1 MIFLIMYM
9 NYKYKRTN
17 EISPVGTMH
26 TTSLQFQKN
35 VMKRIIIPALIIVF
49 SGFCT
54 RVSAQND
61 FEIVKNVDIFINVLN
76 ELNDKYADEIS
87 PGELTQTAIKAML
100 KSLDPYTVYYNEGE
114 IETYR
119 MMNAG
124 ESGDIDVT
132 LKSIDKQ
139 MVVSDMV
146 QEGPSA
152 KAGLRVGDRIL
163 SVNGQSSANRSID
176 AIYLAMRGQPGSTYS
191 VEVFR
196 PTDNKNLTFKVKREK
211 VKQPNIPYS
220 GILGD
225 KVGYIKLNQFLEKAG
240 SEVFDAF
247 KQLKEEGMAYLII
260 DLRDNGGGL
269 LGEAVNIIDIF
280 VDKDVTVVET
290 KGKIAE
296 MNRLYK
302 TQNVAADP
310 DIPIVVLVN
319 EHSASASEI
328 VSGTLQ
334 DLDRAVIVGQKSFGK
349 GLVQKV
355 YPMDY
360 NTSMKITVSKYY
372 IPSGRCV
379 QNIEYFDRDTT
390 KGGYKIPDSLAVA
403 YKTKNG
409 RTVYDKGGV
418 EPDVVV
424 PDEVQP
430 DILTALVEA
439 QAIFDFANDYRAK
452 HESIAEADKFVVDDA
467 IYNEFLSF
475 LNAKKFHY
483 TTALE
488 EALEDL
494 RTTAEGEKA
503 FSKIQIAYNQL
514 KTQVENLKTQDLT
527 TYKDEIARALTQE
540 IVSRYYYSAG
550 KLINSLHHDRYIE
563 EAKAVLLNPNR
574 YQSILSPKK

>member
-1 MIFLIMYM
+1 MTSRQIKTENRIMKKHIITAIIFAI
-9 NYKYKRTN
+9 T
-17 EISPVGTMH
+17 G
-26 TTSLQFQKN
+26 F
-35 VMKRIIIPALIIVF
+35 F
-49 SGFCT
+49 SGI
-54 RVSAQND
+54 SAQND
-61 FEIVKNVDIFINVLN
+61 FEIVKNVDIFISVLN

-119 MMNAG
+119 MRNTS
-124 ESGDIDVT
+124 ESGDVDIT
-132 LKSIDKQ
+132 LKEINKHLVIIDMLK
-139 MVVSDMV
+139 D
-146 QEGPSA
+146 GPST
-152 KAGLRVGDRIL
+152 KAGLRVGDQIL
-163 SVNGQSSANRSID
+163 SVNGQSLEGRDID
-176 AIYLAMRGQPGSTYS
+176 AVYLAMSGQPGSTYS
-191 VEVFR
+191 LDVFR
-196 PTDNKNLTFKVKREK
+196 PTDKKDLSFKVKREK

-240 SEVFDAF
+240 SEVLDAF
-247 KQLKEEGMAYLII
+247 NKLKDEGMKYLIL

-280 VDKDVTVVET
+280 VGKDVTVVET
-290 KGKIAE
+290 KGKIDE
-296 MNRLYK
+296 MNRIYK
-302 TQNVAADP
+302 TRNNAIDA

-403 YKTKNG
+403 FKTKNG

-418 EPDVVV
+418 EPDVAV
-424 PDEVQP
+424 PEETVP
-430 DILTALVEA
+430 DILAALIEE

-452 HESIAEADKFVVDDA
+452 HETIDEADKFFVDDA
-467 IYNEFLSF
+467 IYNEFLQF
-475 LNAKKFHY
+475 LKTNKYTY
-483 TTALE
+483 TTVLE
-488 EALEDL
+488 EKLEEL
-494 RTTAEGEKA
+494 KAAAEDDNS
-503 FSKIQIAYNQL
+503 FSNIQSVYNQL
-514 KTQVENLKTQDLT
+514 KTQLEKLKTQDLT
-527 TYKDEIARALTQE
+527 THKAEIARALTQE
-540 IVSRYYYSAG
+540 IVSRYYFSTG

-563 EAKAVLLNPNR
+563 SAKAVLLNPNR
-574 YQSILSPKK
+574 YNTILSPKK

>member
-1 MIFLIMYM
+1 MVREKAFTVNFNRIMKKTIISILCIAFL
-9 NYKYKRTN
+9 
-17 EISPVGTMH
+17 G
-26 TTSLQFQKN
+26 L
-35 VMKRIIIPALIIVF
+35 F
-49 SGFCT
+49 SNAN
-54 RVSAQND
+54 AQND
-61 FEIVKNVDIFINVLN
+61 FEIVKNVDIFISVLN

-100 KSLDPYTVYYNEGE
+100 LSLDPYTVYYPESE
-114 IETYR
+114 IESYR
-119 MMNAG
+119 MRNTS
-124 ESGDIDVT
+124 ESGDVDVT
-132 LKSIDKQ
+132 LQNINKQ
-139 MVVSDMV
+139 LVITDMV
-146 QEGPSA
+146 ENGPSA

-163 SVNGQSSANRSID
+163 SVNGQSLEKRDIEAV
-176 AIYLAMRGQPGSTYS
+176 YLAMRGQPGTSYTMD
-191 VEVFR
+191 VFR

-240 SEVFDAF
+240 NEVFEAF
-247 KQLKEEGMAYLII
+247 NKLKAEGMEYLIL

-280 VDKDVTVVET
+280 VGKDITVVET

-296 MNRLYK
+296 MNRIYK
-302 TQNVAADP
+302 TLNNAADA

-319 EHSASASEI
+319 AHSASASEI

-334 DLDRAVIVGQKSFGK
+334 DLDRAVIVGEKSFGK

-418 EPDVVV
+418 EPDVAV
-424 PDEVQP
+424 PEEDVPEV
-430 DILTALVEA
+430 LAALINE
-439 QAIFDFANDYRAK
+439 QAVFDFANDYRAK
-452 HESIAEADKFVVDDA
+452 HDTIVEAEQFVVDDA
-467 IYNEFLSF
+467 LYNEFLQF
-475 LNAKKFHY
+475 LKTNKYAY
-483 TTALE
+483 TTSLE
-488 EALEDL
+488 EKL
-494 RTTAEGEKA
+494 AELKSAAEKENA
-503 FSKIQIAYNQL
+503 FAGIQTAYNQL
-514 KTQVENLKTQDLT
+514 KTQLENLKTQDLT
-527 TYKDEIARALTQE
+527 THKDEISRALTQE
-540 IVSRYYYSAG
+540 IVSRYYYSTG
-550 KLINSLHHDRYIE
+550 RLINSLHHDRYIE
-563 EAKAVLLNPNR
+563 TAKSVLLDANR
-574 YQSILSPKK
+574 YRTILSPKK

>member
-1 MIFLIMYM
+1 M
-9 NYKYKRTN
+9 K
-17 EISPVGTMH
+17 
-26 TTSLQFQKN
+26 
-35 VMKRIIIPALIIVF
+35 KRIIIAIIIAI
-49 SGFCT
+49 SGFLT
-54 RVSAQND
+54 GIHAQND
-61 FEIVKNVDIFINVLN
+61 FEIVKNVDIFISVLN

-119 MMNAG
+119 MQNAG
-124 ESGDIDVT
+124 ESGDIDIT

-139 MVVSDMV
+139 LVITDMV
-146 QEGPSA
+146 KDGPSA

-163 SVNGQSSANRSID
+163 SVNGQSSESRGID
-176 AIYLAMRGQPGSTYS
+176 AIYLAMHGQPGSTYN

-196 PTDNKNLTFKVKREK
+196 PTDSKNLTFKVKREK

-240 SEVFDAF
+240 SEVYDAF
-247 KQLKEEGMAYLII
+247 KQLKDEGMQYLII

-269 LGEAVNIIDIF
+269 LGEAVNIIDLF
-280 VDKDVTVVET
+280 VGKDVKVVET
-290 KGKIAE
+290 KGKIEE
-296 MNRLYK
+296 MNRIYS
-302 TQNVAADP
+302 TRNPAADP

-334 DLDRAVIVGQKSFGK
+334 DLDRAVIVGHKSFGK

-360 NTSMKITVSKYY
+360 NTSMKITISKYY

-418 EPDVVV
+418 EPDVAV

-430 DILTALVEA
+430 DILTALIEA
-439 QAIFDFANDYRAK
+439 QAIFDFANEYRAK
-452 HESIAEADKFVVDDA
+452 HEAIAEAATFTVDDA
-467 IYNEFLSF
+467 LYNEFLAF
-475 LNAKKFHY
+475 LKAKKYNY

-494 RTTAEGEKA
+494 KTTAVDEKA
-503 FSKIQIAYNQL
+503 FASIQTAYNQL
-514 KTQVENLKTQDLT
+514 KAQVENLKTQDLT
-527 TYKDEIARALTQE
+527 TYKPEIARALTQE
-540 IVSRYYYSAG
+540 IVSRYYYSTG

-563 EAKAVLLNPNR
+563 AAKSVLLNPSR

>member
-1 MIFLIMYM
+1 MTSRQIKTENRIMKKHIITAIIFAI
-9 NYKYKRTN
+9 T
-17 EISPVGTMH
+17 G
-26 TTSLQFQKN
+26 F
-35 VMKRIIIPALIIVF
+35 F
-49 SGFCT
+49 SGI
-54 RVSAQND
+54 SAQND
-61 FEIVKNVDIFINVLN
+61 FEIVKNVDIFISVLN

-119 MMNAG
+119 MRNTS
-124 ESGDIDVT
+124 ESGDVDIT
-132 LKSIDKQ
+132 LKEINKHLVIIDMLK
-139 MVVSDMV
+139 D
-146 QEGPSA
+146 GPST
-152 KAGLRVGDRIL
+152 KAGLRVGDQIL
-163 SVNGQSSANRSID
+163 SVNGQSLEGRGID
-176 AIYLAMRGQPGSTYS
+176 AVYLAMSGQPGSTYS
-191 VEVFR
+191 LDVFR
-196 PTDNKNLTFKVKREK
+196 PTDKKDLSFKVKREK

-240 SEVFDAF
+240 SEVLDAF
-247 KQLKEEGMAYLII
+247 NKLKDEGMKYLIL

-280 VDKDVTVVET
+280 VGKDVTVVET
-290 KGKIAE
+290 KGKIDE
-296 MNRLYK
+296 MNRIYK
-302 TQNVAADP
+302 TRNNAIDA

-403 YKTKNG
+403 FKTKNG

-418 EPDVVV
+418 EPDVAV
-424 PDEVQP
+424 PEETVP
-430 DILTALVEA
+430 DILAALIEE

-452 HESIAEADKFVVDDA
+452 HETIDEADKFFVDDA
-467 IYNEFLSF
+467 IYNEFLQF
-475 LNAKKFHY
+475 LKTNKYTY
-483 TTALE
+483 TTVLEDKLE
-488 EALEDL
+488 ELKAAAEDDNS
-494 RTTAEGEKA
+494 
-503 FSKIQIAYNQL
+503 FSNIQSVYNQL
-514 KTQVENLKTQDLT
+514 KTQLEKLKTQDLT
-527 TYKDEIARALTQE
+527 THKAEIARALTQE
-540 IVSRYYYSAG
+540 IVSRYYFSTG

-563 EAKAVLLNPNR
+563 SAKAVLLNPNR
-574 YQSILSPKK
+574 YNTILSPKK

>member
-1 MIFLIMYM
+1 
-9 NYKYKRTN
+9 
-17 EISPVGTMH
+17 
-26 TTSLQFQKN
+26 
-35 VMKRIIIPALIIVF
+35 MKKTIIPILCFVLSGLF
-49 SGFCT
+49 SGVT
-54 RVSAQND
+54 AQND
-61 FEIVKNVDIFINVLN
+61 FEIVKNVDIFISVLN

-100 KSLDPYTVYYNEGE
+100 KSLDPYTVYYPESE
-114 IETYR
+114 IESYR
-119 MMNAG
+119 MRNTN
-124 ESGDIDVT
+124 ESGDVDIT
-132 LKSIDKQ
+132 LKEINKQ
-139 MVVSDMV
+139 LVITEMVED
-146 QEGPSA
+146 GPSA

-163 SVNGQSSANRSID
+163 TVNGQSSENRGIE
-176 AIYLAMRGQPGSTYS
+176 AVNLAMSGQPGTTYS

-196 PTDNKNLTFKVKREK
+196 PTDDKNLTFKVKREK

-240 SEVFDAF
+240 SEVYEAF
-247 KQLKEEGMAYLII
+247 KKLKDEGMEYLII

-269 LGEAVNIIDIF
+269 LGEAVNIIDLF
-280 VDKDVTVVET
+280 VGKDVTVVET

-302 TQNVAADP
+302 TQNTAADA

-334 DLDRAVIVGQKSFGK
+334 DLDRAVIVGHKSFGK

-418 EPDVVV
+418 EPDIAIPEETV
-424 PDEVQP
+424 PDV
-430 DILTALVEA
+430 LSALIEE

-452 HESIAEADKFVVDDA
+452 HDSIVKADKFIVDDA
-467 IYNEFLSF
+467 IYNEFLQY
-475 LNAKKFHY
+475 LKKNKYTY
-483 TTALE
+483 TTSLEKKLE
-488 EALEDL
+488 ELK
-494 RTTAEGEKA
+494 TTAEEEKS
-503 FSKIQIAYNQL
+503 FSNIQNAYNQL
-514 KTQVENLKTQDLT
+514 KIQLENLKTQELT
-527 TYKDEIARALTQE
+527 THKDEIARALTQE
-540 IVSRYYYSAG
+540 IVSRYYYSTG

-563 EAKAVLLNPNR
+563 EAKSVLLNPNR
-574 YQSILSPKK
+574 YKAILSPKK

>member
-1 MIFLIMYM
+1 
-9 NYKYKRTN
+9 
-17 EISPVGTMH
+17 
-26 TTSLQFQKN
+26 
-35 VMKRIIIPALIIVF
+35 MKKTIIPILCLAF
-49 SGFCT
+49 SGLFLNVT
-54 RVSAQND
+54 AQND
-61 FEIVKNVDIFINVLN
+61 FEIVKNVDIFISVLN

-100 KSLDPYTVYYNEGE
+100 KSLDPYTVYYPESE
-114 IETYR
+114 IESYR
-119 MMNAG
+119 MRNTN
-124 ESGDIDVT
+124 ESGDIDIT
-132 LKSIDKQ
+132 LTETNKQ
-139 MVVSDMV
+139 LVITEMVED
-146 QEGPSA
+146 GPSA

-163 SVNGQSSANRSID
+163 SVNGQSSENRGIE
-176 AIYLAMRGQPGSTYS
+176 AVNLAMSGQPGTTYS

-196 PTDNKNLTFKVKREK
+196 PTDGKNLTFKVKREK

-240 SEVFDAF
+240 SEVYEAF
-247 KQLKEEGMAYLII
+247 KKLKDEGMEYLII

-269 LGEAVNIIDIF
+269 LGEAVNIIDLF
-280 VDKDVTVVET
+280 VGKDVTVVET

-296 MNRLYK
+296 MNRIYK
-302 TQNVAADP
+302 TQNIAADA

-334 DLDRAVIVGQKSFGK
+334 DLDRAVIVGHKSFGK

-418 EPDVVV
+418 EPDIAIPEETV
-424 PDEVQP
+424 PDV
-430 DILTALVEA
+430 LSALIEE

-452 HESIAEADKFVVDDA
+452 HETIAEADKFIVDDA
-467 IYNEFLSF
+467 LYNEFLQY
-475 LNAKKFHY
+475 LKKNKYTY

-488 EALEDL
+488 KKLEEL
-494 RTTAEGEKA
+494 KTTAEEEKS
-503 FSKIQIAYNQL
+503 FSSIQNTYNQL
-514 KTQVENLKTQDLT
+514 KTQLENLKTQELT
-527 TYKDEIARALTQE
+527 TYKADIARTLTQE
-540 IVSRYYYSAG
+540 IVSRYYYSTG

-563 EAKAVLLNPNR
+563 EAKSVLLDPNR
-574 YQSILSPKK
+574 YKAILSPKK

>member
-1 MIFLIMYM
+1 
-9 NYKYKRTN
+9 
-17 EISPVGTMH
+17 
-26 TTSLQFQKN
+26 
-35 VMKRIIIPALIIVF
+35 MKKTIIPILCIVF
-49 SGFCT
+49 SGL
-54 RVSAQND
+54 VSKVTAQND
-61 FEIVKNVDIFINVLN
+61 FEIVKNVDIFISVLN

-100 KSLDPYTVYYNEGE
+100 KSLDPYTVYYPESE
-114 IETYR
+114 IESYR
-119 MMNAG
+119 MRNTS
-124 ESGDIDVT
+124 ESGDVDIT
-132 LKSIDKQ
+132 LKEIDKHLVITE
-139 MVVSDMV
+139 MVED
-146 QEGPSA
+146 GPSA

-163 SVNGQSSANRSID
+163 SVNGQSSENRGIE
-176 AIYLAMRGQPGSTYS
+176 AVNIAMSGQPNTTYS

-196 PTDNKNLTFKVKREK
+196 PTDGKNLTFKVKREK
-211 VKQPNIPYS
+211 VKLPNIPYS
-220 GILGD
+220 GIIGD

-240 SEVFDAF
+240 SEVYEAF
-247 KQLKEEGMAYLII
+247 NKLKDEGMEYLII

-269 LGEAVNIIDIF
+269 LGEAVNIIDLF
-280 VDKDVTVVET
+280 VGKDVTVVET

-296 MNRLYK
+296 MNNIYK
-302 TQNVAADP
+302 TRNVAVDA

-334 DLDRAVIVGQKSFGK
+334 DLDRAVIVGHKSFGK

-355 YPMDY
+355 YSMDY

-418 EPDVVV
+418 EPDVAV
-424 PDEVQP
+424 PEERVPEV
-430 DILTALVEA
+430 LSALIEE

-452 HESIAEADKFVVDDA
+452 HETIPEADKFFVDDA
-467 IYNEFLSF
+467 LYNEFLQY
-475 LNAKKFHY
+475 LKTNKYTY

-488 EALEDL
+488 KKLEEL
-494 RTTAEGEKA
+494 KSAAEEEKS
-503 FSKIQIAYNQL
+503 FSGIQNAYNQL
-514 KTQVENLKTQDLT
+514 KTQLGNLKTQELT
-527 TYKDEIARALTQE
+527 TYKSDIARVLTQE
-540 IVSRYYYSAG
+540 IVSRYYYSTG
-550 KLINSLHHDRYIE
+550 KLINSLHHDSYIE
-563 EAKAVLLNPNR
+563 TAKSVLLNPSR
-574 YQSILSPKK
+574 YKSILSPKK

>member
-1 MIFLIMYM
+1 M
-9 NYKYKRTN
+9 K
-17 EISPVGTMH
+17 
-26 TTSLQFQKN
+26 
-35 VMKRIIIPALIIVF
+35 KRIITAIIIAI
-49 SGFCT
+49 SGFLT
-54 RVSAQND
+54 GIHAQND
-61 FEIVKNVDIFINVLN
+61 FEIVKNVDIFISVLN

-119 MMNAG
+119 MQNAG
-124 ESGDIDVT
+124 ESGDIDIT

-139 MVVSDMV
+139 LVITDMV
-146 QEGPSA
+146 KDGPSA

-163 SVNGQSSANRSID
+163 SVNGQSSESRGID
-176 AIYLAMRGQPGSTYS
+176 AIYLAMHGQPGSTYN

-196 PTDNKNLTFKVKREK
+196 PTDSKNLTFKVKREK

-240 SEVFDAF
+240 SEVLDAF
-247 KQLKEEGMAYLII
+247 NKLKDEGMKYLIL

-280 VDKDVTVVET
+280 VGKDVTVVET
-290 KGKIAE
+290 KGKIDE
-296 MNRLYK
+296 MNRIYK
-302 TQNVAADP
+302 TRNNAIDA

-418 EPDVVV
+418 EPDVAV
-424 PDEVQP
+424 PEETVP
-430 DILTALVEA
+430 DILAALIEE

-452 HESIAEADKFVVDDA
+452 HETIDEADKFFVDDA
-467 IYNEFLSF
+467 IYNEFLQF
-475 LNAKKFHY
+475 LKTNKYTY
-483 TTALE
+483 TTVLE
-488 EALEDL
+488 EKLEEL
-494 RTTAEGEKA
+494 KAAAEDDNS
-503 FSKIQIAYNQL
+503 FSNIQSVYNQL
-514 KTQVENLKTQDLT
+514 KTQLEKLKTQDLT
-527 TYKDEIARALTQE
+527 THKAEIARALTQE
-540 IVSRYYYSAG
+540 IVSRYYFSTG

-563 EAKAVLLNPNR
+563 SAKAVLLNPNR
-574 YQSILSPKK
+574 YNTILSPKK

>member
-1 MIFLIMYM
+1 MTSRQIKTENGIMKKHIITAIIFAI
-9 NYKYKRTN
+9 T
-17 EISPVGTMH
+17 G
-26 TTSLQFQKN
+26 F
-35 VMKRIIIPALIIVF
+35 F
-49 SGFCT
+49 SGI
-54 RVSAQND
+54 SAQND
-61 FEIVKNVDIFINVLN
+61 FEIVKNVDIFISVLN

-119 MMNAG
+119 MRNTS
-124 ESGDIDVT
+124 ESGDVDIT
-132 LKSIDKQ
+132 LKEINKHLVIIDMLK
-139 MVVSDMV
+139 D
-146 QEGPSA
+146 GPST
-152 KAGLRVGDRIL
+152 KAGLRVGDQIL
-163 SVNGQSSANRSID
+163 SVNGQSLEGRGID
-176 AIYLAMRGQPGSTYS
+176 AVYLAMSGQPGSTYS
-191 VEVFR
+191 LDVFR
-196 PTDNKNLTFKVKREK
+196 PTDKKDLSFKVKREK

-240 SEVFDAF
+240 SEVLDAF
-247 KQLKEEGMAYLII
+247 NKLKDEGMKYLIL

-280 VDKDVTVVET
+280 VGKDVTVVET
-290 KGKIAE
+290 KGKIDE
-296 MNRLYK
+296 MNRIYK
-302 TQNVAADP
+302 TRNNAIDA

-418 EPDVVV
+418 EPDVAV
-424 PDEVQP
+424 PEETVP
-430 DILTALVEA
+430 DILAALIEE

-452 HESIAEADKFVVDDA
+452 HETIDEADKFFVDDA
-467 IYNEFLSF
+467 IYNEFLQF
-475 LNAKKFHY
+475 LKTNKYTY
-483 TTALE
+483 TTVLE
-488 EALEDL
+488 EKLEEL
-494 RTTAEGEKA
+494 KAAAEDDNS
-503 FSKIQIAYNQL
+503 FSNIQSVYNQL
-514 KTQVENLKTQDLT
+514 KTQLEKLKTQDLT
-527 TYKDEIARALTQE
+527 THKAEIARALTQE
-540 IVSRYYYSAG
+540 IVSRYYFSTG

-563 EAKAVLLNPNR
+563 SAKTVLLNPSR
-574 YQSILSPKK
+574 YNTILSPKK

>member
-1 MIFLIMYM
+1 
-9 NYKYKRTN
+9 
-17 EISPVGTMH
+17 
-26 TTSLQFQKN
+26 
-35 VMKRIIIPALIIVF
+35 MKKTIIPILCLAF
-49 SGFCT
+49 SGLFLNVT
-54 RVSAQND
+54 AQND
-61 FEIVKNVDIFINVLN
+61 FEIVKNVDIFISVLN

-100 KSLDPYTVYYNEGE
+100 KSLDPYTVYYPESE
-114 IETYR
+114 IESYR
-119 MMNAG
+119 MRNTN
-124 ESGDIDVT
+124 ESGDIDIT
-132 LKSIDKQ
+132 LTETNKQ
-139 MVVSDMV
+139 LVITEMVED
-146 QEGPSA
+146 GPSA

-163 SVNGQSSANRSID
+163 SVNGQSSENRGIE
-176 AIYLAMRGQPGSTYS
+176 AVNLAMSGQPGTTYS

-196 PTDNKNLTFKVKREK
+196 PTDGKNLTFKVKREK

-240 SEVFDAF
+240 SEVYEAF
-247 KQLKEEGMAYLII
+247 KKLKDEGMEYLII

-269 LGEAVNIIDIF
+269 LGEAVNIIDLF
-280 VDKDVTVVET
+280 VGKDVTVVET

-296 MNRLYK
+296 MNRIYK
-302 TQNVAADP
+302 TQNIAADA

-334 DLDRAVIVGQKSFGK
+334 DLDRAVIVGHKSFGK

-418 EPDVVV
+418 EPDIAIPEETV
-424 PDEVQP
+424 PDV
-430 DILTALVEA
+430 LSALIEK

-452 HESIAEADKFVVDDA
+452 HETIAEADKFIVDDA
-467 IYNEFLSF
+467 LYNEFLQY
-475 LNAKKFHY
+475 LKKNKYTY

-488 EALEDL
+488 KKLEEL
-494 RTTAEGEKA
+494 KTTAEEEKS
-503 FSKIQIAYNQL
+503 FSSIQNTYNQL
-514 KTQVENLKTQDLT
+514 KTQLENLKTQELT
-527 TYKDEIARALTQE
+527 TYKADIARTLTQE
-540 IVSRYYYSAG
+540 IVSRYYYSTG

-563 EAKAVLLNPNR
+563 EAKSVLLDPNR
-574 YQSILSPKK
+574 YKAILSPKK

>member
-1 MIFLIMYM
+1 MTSAETHQMTSRQIKTENGIMKKHIITAIIFAI
-9 NYKYKRTN
+9 T
-17 EISPVGTMH
+17 G
-26 TTSLQFQKN
+26 F
-35 VMKRIIIPALIIVF
+35 F
-49 SGFCT
+49 SGI
-54 RVSAQND
+54 SAQND
-61 FEIVKNVDIFINVLN
+61 FEIVKNVDIFISVLN

-119 MMNAG
+119 MRNTS
-124 ESGDIDVT
+124 ESGDVDIT
-132 LKSIDKQ
+132 LKEINKHLVIIDMLK
-139 MVVSDMV
+139 D
-146 QEGPSA
+146 GPST
-152 KAGLRVGDRIL
+152 KAGLRVGDQIL
-163 SVNGQSSANRSID
+163 SVNGQSLEGRGID
-176 AIYLAMRGQPGSTYS
+176 AVYLAMSGQPGSTYS
-191 VEVFR
+191 LDVFR
-196 PTDNKNLTFKVKREK
+196 PTDKKDLSFKVKREK

-240 SEVFDAF
+240 SEVLDAF
-247 KQLKEEGMAYLII
+247 NKLKDEGMKYLIL

-280 VDKDVTVVET
+280 VGKDVTVVET
-290 KGKIAE
+290 KGKIDE
-296 MNRLYK
+296 MNRIYK
-302 TQNVAADP
+302 TRNNAIDA

-418 EPDVVV
+418 EPDVAV
-424 PDEVQP
+424 PEETVP
-430 DILTALVEA
+430 DILAALIEE

-452 HESIAEADKFVVDDA
+452 HETIDEADKFFVDDA
-467 IYNEFLSF
+467 IYNEFLQF
-475 LNAKKFHY
+475 LKTNKYTY
-483 TTALE
+483 TTVLE
-488 EALEDL
+488 EKLEEL
-494 RTTAEGEKA
+494 KAAAEDDNS
-503 FSKIQIAYNQL
+503 FSNIQSVYNQL
-514 KTQVENLKTQDLT
+514 KTQLEKLKTQDLT
-527 TYKDEIARALTQE
+527 THKAEIARALTQE
-540 IVSRYYYSAG
+540 IVSRYYFSTG

-563 EAKAVLLNPNR
+563 SAKAVLLNPNR
-574 YQSILSPKK
+574 YNTILSPKK

>member
-1 MIFLIMYM
+1 
-9 NYKYKRTN
+9 
-17 EISPVGTMH
+17 
-26 TTSLQFQKN
+26 
-35 VMKRIIIPALIIVF
+35 MKKTIIPILCIVF
-49 SGFCT
+49 SGL
-54 RVSAQND
+54 VSKVTAQND
-61 FEIVKNVDIFINVLN
+61 FEIVKNVDIFISVLN

-100 KSLDPYTVYYNEGE
+100 KSLDPYTVYYPESE
-114 IETYR
+114 IESYR
-119 MMNAG
+119 MRNTS
-124 ESGDIDVT
+124 ESGDVDIT
-132 LKSIDKQ
+132 LKEIGKQ
-139 MVVSDMV
+139 LVITEMVED
-146 QEGPSA
+146 GPSA

-163 SVNGQSSANRSID
+163 SVNGQSSENRGIE
-176 AIYLAMRGQPGSTYS
+176 AVNIAMSGQPNTTYS

-196 PTDNKNLTFKVKREK
+196 PTDSKNLTFKVKREK
-211 VKQPNIPYS
+211 VKLPNIPYS
-220 GILGD
+220 GIIGD

-240 SEVFDAF
+240 SEVYEAF
-247 KQLKEEGMAYLII
+247 NKLKDEGMEYLIL

-269 LGEAVNIIDIF
+269 LGEAVNIIDLF
-280 VDKDVTVVET
+280 VGKDVTVVET

-296 MNRLYK
+296 MNNIYK
-302 TQNVAADP
+302 TRNVAADA

-334 DLDRAVIVGQKSFGK
+334 DLDRAVIVGHKSFGK

-355 YPMDY
+355 YSMDY

-418 EPDVVV
+418 EPDVAV
-424 PDEVQP
+424 PEERVPEV
-430 DILTALVEA
+430 LSALIEE

-452 HESIAEADKFVVDDA
+452 HETIPEADKFFVDDA
-467 IYNEFLSF
+467 LYNEFLQY
-475 LNAKKFHY
+475 LKTNKYTY

-488 EALEDL
+488 KKLEEL
-494 RTTAEGEKA
+494 KSAAEEEKS
-503 FSKIQIAYNQL
+503 FSGIQNAYNQL
-514 KTQVENLKTQDLT
+514 KTQLGNLKTQELT
-527 TYKDEIARALTQE
+527 TYKSDIARALTQE
-540 IVSRYYYSAG
+540 IVSRYYYSTG
-550 KLINSLHHDRYIE
+550 KLINSLHHDSYIE
-563 EAKAVLLNPNR
+563 TAKSVLLNPSR
-574 YQSILSPKK
+574 YKSILSPKK

>member
-1 MIFLIMYM
+1 MTSRQIKTENRIMKKHIITAIIFAI
-9 NYKYKRTN
+9 T
-17 EISPVGTMH
+17 G
-26 TTSLQFQKN
+26 F
-35 VMKRIIIPALIIVF
+35 F
-49 SGFCT
+49 SGI
-54 RVSAQND
+54 SAQND
-61 FEIVKNVDIFINVLN
+61 FEIVKNVDIFISVLN

-119 MMNAG
+119 MRNTS
-124 ESGDIDVT
+124 ESGDVDIT
-132 LKSIDKQ
+132 LKEINKHLVIIDMLK
-139 MVVSDMV
+139 D
-146 QEGPSA
+146 GPST
-152 KAGLRVGDRIL
+152 KAGLRVGDQIL
-163 SVNGQSSANRSID
+163 SVNGQSLEGRDID
-176 AIYLAMRGQPGSTYS
+176 AVYLAMSGQPGSTYS
-191 VEVFR
+191 LDVFR
-196 PTDNKNLTFKVKREK
+196 PTDKKDLSFKVKREK

-240 SEVFDAF
+240 SEVLDAF
-247 KQLKEEGMAYLII
+247 NKLKDEGMKYLIL

-280 VDKDVTVVET
+280 VGKDVTVVET
-290 KGKIAE
+290 KGKIDE
-296 MNRLYK
+296 MNRIYK
-302 TQNVAADP
+302 TRNNAIDA

-403 YKTKNG
+403 FKTKNG

-418 EPDVVV
+418 EPDVAV
-424 PDEVQP
+424 PEETVP
-430 DILTALVEA
+430 DILAALIEE

-452 HESIAEADKFVVDDA
+452 HESIDEADKFFVDDA
-467 IYNEFLSF
+467 IYNEFLQF
-475 LNAKKFHY
+475 LKTNKYTY
-483 TTALE
+483 TTVLE
-488 EALEDL
+488 EKLEEL
-494 RTTAEGEKA
+494 KAAAEDDNS
-503 FSKIQIAYNQL
+503 FSNIQSVYNQL
-514 KTQVENLKTQDLT
+514 KTQLEKLKTQDLT
-527 TYKDEIARALTQE
+527 THKAEIARALTQE
-540 IVSRYYYSAG
+540 IVSRYYFSTG
-550 KLINSLHHDRYIE
+550 KLINSLHHDSYIE
-563 EAKAVLLNPNR
+563 AAKEVLLNSSR
-574 YQSILSPKK
+574 YNAILSPKK

>member
-1 MIFLIMYM
+1 MTSRQIKTENGIMKKHIITAIIFAI
-9 NYKYKRTN
+9 T
-17 EISPVGTMH
+17 G
-26 TTSLQFQKN
+26 F
-35 VMKRIIIPALIIVF
+35 F
-49 SGFCT
+49 SGI
-54 RVSAQND
+54 SAQND
-61 FEIVKNVDIFINVLN
+61 FEIVKNVDIFISVLN

-119 MMNAG
+119 MRNTS
-124 ESGDIDVT
+124 ESGDVDIT
-132 LKSIDKQ
+132 LKEINKHLVIIDMLK
-139 MVVSDMV
+139 D
-146 QEGPSA
+146 GPST
-152 KAGLRVGDRIL
+152 KAGLRVGDQIL
-163 SVNGQSSANRSID
+163 SVNGQSLEGRGID
-176 AIYLAMRGQPGSTYS
+176 AVYLAMSGQPGSTYS
-191 VEVFR
+191 LDVFR
-196 PTDNKNLTFKVKREK
+196 PTDKKDLSFKVKREK

-240 SEVFDAF
+240 SEVLDAF
-247 KQLKEEGMAYLII
+247 NKLKDEGMKYLIL

-280 VDKDVTVVET
+280 VGKDVTVVET
-290 KGKIAE
+290 KGKIDE
-296 MNRLYK
+296 MNRIYK
-302 TQNVAADP
+302 TRNNAIDA

-418 EPDVVV
+418 EPDVAV
-424 PDEVQP
+424 PEETVP
-430 DILTALVEA
+430 DILAALIEE

-452 HESIAEADKFVVDDA
+452 HETIDEADKFFVDDA
-467 IYNEFLSF
+467 IYNEFLQF
-475 LNAKKFHY
+475 LKTNKYTY
-483 TTALE
+483 TTVLE
-488 EALEDL
+488 EKLEEL
-494 RTTAEGEKA
+494 KAAAEDDNS
-503 FSKIQIAYNQL
+503 FSNIQSVYNQL
-514 KTQVENLKTQDLT
+514 KTQLEKLKTQDLT
-527 TYKDEIARALTQE
+527 THKAEIARALTQE
-540 IVSRYYYSAG
+540 IVSRYYFSTG

-563 EAKAVLLNPNR
+563 SAKAVLLNPSR
-574 YQSILSPKK
+574 YNTILSPKK

>member
-1 MIFLIMYM
+1 MKKHIITAIIFAITGL
-9 NYKYKRTN
+9 
-17 EISPVGTMH
+17 
-26 TTSLQFQKN
+26 
-35 VMKRIIIPALIIVF
+35 F
-49 SGFCT
+49 SGI
-54 RVSAQND
+54 SAQND
-61 FEIVKNVDIFINVLN
+61 FEIVKNVDIFISVLN

-119 MMNAG
+119 MRNTS
-124 ESGDIDVT
+124 ESGDVDIT
-132 LKSIDKQ
+132 LKEINKHLVIIDMLK
-139 MVVSDMV
+139 D
-146 QEGPSA
+146 GPST
-152 KAGLRVGDRIL
+152 KAGLRVGDQIL
-163 SVNGQSSANRSID
+163 SVNGQSLEGRGID
-176 AIYLAMRGQPGSTYS
+176 AVYLAMSGQPGSTYS
-191 VEVFR
+191 LDVFR
-196 PTDNKNLTFKVKREK
+196 PTDKKDLSFKVKREK

-240 SEVFDAF
+240 SEVLDAF
-247 KQLKEEGMAYLII
+247 NKLKDEGMKYLIL

-280 VDKDVTVVET
+280 VGKDVTVVET
-290 KGKIAE
+290 KGKIDE
-296 MNRLYK
+296 MNRIYK
-302 TQNVAADP
+302 TRNNAIDA

-418 EPDVVV
+418 EPDVAV
-424 PDEVQP
+424 PEETVP
-430 DILTALVEA
+430 DILAALIEE

-452 HESIAEADKFVVDDA
+452 HETIDEADKFFVDDA
-467 IYNEFLSF
+467 IYNEFLQF
-475 LNAKKFHY
+475 LKTNKYTY
-483 TTALE
+483 TTVLE
-488 EALEDL
+488 EKLEEL
-494 RTTAEGEKA
+494 KAAAEDDNS
-503 FSKIQIAYNQL
+503 FSNIQSVYNQL
-514 KTQVENLKTQDLT
+514 KTQLEKLKTQDLT
-527 TYKDEIARALTQE
+527 THKAEIARALTQE
-540 IVSRYYYSAG
+540 IVSRYYFSTG

-563 EAKAVLLNPNR
+563 SAKAVLLNPSR
-574 YQSILSPKK
+574 YNTILSPKK

>member
-1 MIFLIMYM
+1 
-9 NYKYKRTN
+9 
-17 EISPVGTMH
+17 
-26 TTSLQFQKN
+26 
-35 VMKRIIIPALIIVF
+35 MKKHIITAIIIAITSF
-49 SGFCT
+49 STGI
-54 RVSAQND
+54 SAQND
-61 FEIVKNVDIFINVLN
+61 FEIVKNVDIFISVLN

-119 MMNAG
+119 MQNAG
-124 ESGDIDVT
+124 ESGDIDVSM
-132 LKSIDKQ
+132 KIIDKQ
-139 MVVSDMV
+139 FVITDMV
-146 QEGPSA
+146 KDGPSA

-163 SVNGQSSANRSID
+163 NVNGQSSENRSIE
-176 AIYLAMRGQPGSTYS
+176 AIQIAMRGQPGSTYS
-191 VEVFR
+191 IEVFR

-211 VKQPNIPYS
+211 VKEPNIPYS

-225 KVGYIKLNQFLEKAG
+225 NVGYIKLNQFLEKAG
-240 SEVFDAF
+240 SEVFDAY
-247 KQLKEEGMAYLII
+247 KKLKEEGMQYLII

-269 LGEAVNIIDIF
+269 LSEAVNIIDIF
-280 VDKDVTVVET
+280 VNKDVTVVET

-302 TQNVAADP
+302 TLSAAADP
-310 DIPIVVLVN
+310 KIPIVVLVN
-319 EHSASASEI
+319 ERSASASEI
-328 VSGTLQ
+328 VSGALQ

-418 EPDVVV
+418 EPDVVI
-424 PDEVQP
+424 PDEVVP
-430 DILTALVEA
+430 EILSALIKA

-452 HESIAEADKFVVDDA
+452 HESIADADQFIVDDA
-467 IYNEFLSF
+467 IYNEFLAF
-475 LNAKKFHY
+475 LKAKKYNY
-483 TTALE
+483 TTTLE
-488 EALEDL
+488 ESLENL
-494 RTTAEGEKA
+494 KKTAEEEKS
-503 FSKIQIAYNQL
+503 FSNIQATYNQM
-514 KTQVENLKTQDLT
+514 KTQLENLKTQDLT
-527 TYKDEIARALTQE
+527 THKSEIARELTQE
-540 IVSRYYYSAG
+540 IVSRYYYSTG
-550 KLINSLHHDRYIE
+550 KLINSLHHDPYIE
-563 EAKAVLLNPNR
+563 EAKSVLLNANR

>member
-1 MIFLIMYM
+1 
-9 NYKYKRTN
+9 
-17 EISPVGTMH
+17 
-26 TTSLQFQKN
+26 
-35 VMKRIIIPALIIVF
+35 MKKHIITAIIIAIT
-49 SGFCT
+49 GFAT
-54 RVSAQND
+54 GIHAQND
-61 FEIVKNVDIFINVLN
+61 FEIVKNVDIFVNVLN

-100 KSLDPYTVYYNEGE
+100 MSLDPYTVYYNEGE

-124 ESGDIDVT
+124 ESGDVDVT
-132 LKSIDKQ
+132 LKTIDKKL
-139 MVVSDMV
+139 VITDMI
-146 QEGPSA
+146 QDGPSA

-163 SVNGQSSANRSID
+163 SVNGQSSEGRGIEAVN
-176 AIYLAMRGQPGSTYS
+176 LAMRGQPGTTYS

-211 VKQPNIPYS
+211 VEHPNIPYS
-220 GILGD
+220 GIIGD

-240 SEVFDAF
+240 SEVYDAF
-247 KQLKEEGMAYLII
+247 KKLKEEGMQYLIL

-280 VDKDVTVVET
+280 VGKDVTVVET

-296 MNRLYK
+296 MNRIYK
-302 TQNVAADP
+302 TQNVAADA

-334 DLDRAVIVGQKSFGK
+334 DLDRAVIVGKKSFGK

-360 NTSMKITVSKYY
+360 NTSMKITISKYY

-418 EPDVVV
+418 EPDVAV

-430 DILTALVEA
+430 DVLTSLIEA

-467 IYNEFLSF
+467 IYNEFLQF
-475 LNAKKFHY
+475 LKAKKYSY
-483 TTALE
+483 TTTLE
-488 EALEDL
+488 EELEKL
-494 RTTAEGEKA
+494 KTTAEEEKA
-503 FSKIQIAYNQL
+503 FASIQNAYNQL

-527 TYKDEIARALTQE
+527 TYKPEIEHALTQE
-540 IVSRYYYSAG
+540 IVSRYYYSTG

-563 EAKAVLLNPNR
+563 AAKSVLLDSAR
-574 YQSILSPKK
+574 YNAILSPKK

>member
-1 MIFLIMYM
+1 
-9 NYKYKRTN
+9 
-17 EISPVGTMH
+17 
-26 TTSLQFQKN
+26 
-35 VMKRIIIPALIIVF
+35 MKKTIIPILCLAF
-49 SGFCT
+49 SGLFLNVT
-54 RVSAQND
+54 AQND
-61 FEIVKNVDIFINVLN
+61 FEIVKNVDIFISVLN

-100 KSLDPYTVYYNEGE
+100 KSLDPYTVYYPESE
-114 IETYR
+114 IESYR
-119 MMNAG
+119 MRNTN
-124 ESGDIDVT
+124 ESGDVDIT
-132 LKSIDKQ
+132 LTETNKQ
-139 MVVSDMV
+139 LVITEMVED
-146 QEGPSA
+146 GPSA

-163 SVNGQSSANRSID
+163 SVNGQSSENRGIE
-176 AIYLAMRGQPGSTYS
+176 AVNLAMRGQPNTTYS

-196 PTDNKNLTFKVKREK
+196 PTDGKNLTFKVKREK

-225 KVGYIKLNQFLEKAG
+225 KVGYIKLNQFLDKAG
-240 SEVFDAF
+240 SEVYEAF
-247 KQLKEEGMAYLII
+247 KKLKDEGMEYLII

-269 LGEAVNIIDIF
+269 LGEAVNIIDLF
-280 VDKDVTVVET
+280 VGKDVTVVET
-290 KGKIAE
+290 KGKIEEA
-296 MNRLYK
+296 NNIYK
-302 TQNVAADP
+302 TRNIAADA

-319 EHSASASEI
+319 ERSASASEI

-334 DLDRAVIVGQKSFGK
+334 DLDRAVIVGHKSFGK

-418 EPDVVV
+418 EPDVAIPEETV
-424 PDEVQP
+424 PDV
-430 DILTALVEA
+430 LTALIEK

-452 HESIAEADKFVVDDA
+452 HETIAEADKFFVDDA
-467 IYNEFLSF
+467 LYNEFLQY
-475 LNAKKFHY
+475 LKTNKYTY

-488 EALEDL
+488 KKLEEL
-494 RTTAEGEKA
+494 KTAAEEEKS
-503 FSKIQIAYNQL
+503 FSSIQNTYNQL
-514 KTQVENLKTQDLT
+514 KTQLENLKTQELT
-527 TYKDEIARALTQE
+527 TYKSDIARALTQE
-540 IVSRYYYSAG
+540 IVSRYYYSTG
-550 KLINSLHHDRYIE
+550 KLINSLHHDSYIE
-563 EAKAVLLNPNR
+563 TAKSVLLNPSR
-574 YQSILSPKK
+574 YKAILSPKK

>member
-1 MIFLIMYM
+1 M
-9 NYKYKRTN
+9 TN
-17 EISPVGTMH
+17 EI
-26 TTSLQFQKN
+26 
-35 VMKRIIIPALIIVF
+35 MKKHIITAIIIAIT
-49 SGFCT
+49 GFAT
-54 RVSAQND
+54 GIHAQND
-61 FEIVKNVDIFINVLN
+61 FEIVKNVDIFVNVLN

-100 KSLDPYTVYYNEGE
+100 MSLDPYTVYYNEGE

-124 ESGDIDVT
+124 ESGDVDVT
-132 LKSIDKQ
+132 LKTIDKKL
-139 MVVSDMV
+139 VITDMI
-146 QEGPSA
+146 QDGPSA

-163 SVNGQSSANRSID
+163 SVNGQSSEGRGIEAVN
-176 AIYLAMRGQPGSTYS
+176 LAMRGQPGTTYS

-211 VKQPNIPYS
+211 VEHPNIPYS
-220 GILGD
+220 GIIGD

-240 SEVFDAF
+240 SEVYDAF
-247 KQLKEEGMAYLII
+247 KKLKEEGMQYLIL

-280 VDKDVTVVET
+280 VGKDVTVVET

-296 MNRLYK
+296 MNRIYK
-302 TQNVAADP
+302 TQNVAADA

-334 DLDRAVIVGQKSFGK
+334 DLDRAVIVGKKSFGK

-360 NTSMKITVSKYY
+360 NTSMKITISKYY

-418 EPDVVV
+418 EPDVAV

-430 DILTALVEA
+430 DVLTSLIEA

-467 IYNEFLSF
+467 IYNEFLQF
-475 LNAKKFHY
+475 LKAKKYSY
-483 TTALE
+483 TTTLE
-488 EALEDL
+488 EELEKL
-494 RTTAEGEKA
+494 KTTAEEEKA
-503 FSKIQIAYNQL
+503 FASIQNAYNQL

-527 TYKDEIARALTQE
+527 TYKPEIERALTQE
-540 IVSRYYYSAG
+540 IVSRYYYSTG
-550 KLINSLHHDRYIE
+550 KLINSLHHDSYIE
-563 EAKAVLLNPNR
+563 AAKSVLLDSAR
-574 YQSILSPKK
+574 YNAILSPKK

>member
-1 MIFLIMYM
+1 MKKNIILILL
-9 NYKYKRTN
+9 
-17 EISPVGTMH
+17 IPVFG
-26 TTSLQFQKN
+26 LF
-35 VMKRIIIPALIIVF
+35 
-49 SGFCT
+49 T
-54 RVSAQND
+54 RLSAQND
-61 FEIVKNVDIFINVLN
+61 FEIVKNVDIFISVLN

-100 KSLDPYTVYYNEGE
+100 LSLDPYTVYFNEGE

-124 ESGDIDVT
+124 ESGDVDVT
-132 LKSIDKQ
+132 LKNIDKQ
-139 MVVSDMV
+139 PVIVEMIGD
-146 QEGPSA
+146 GPSS

-163 SVNGQSSANRSID
+163 KINGQSSENRDID
-176 AIYLAMRGQPGSTYS
+176 ALILAMRGQPGSTYT
-191 VEVFR
+191 VDVFR
-196 PTDNKNLTFKVKREK
+196 PTDGKNLTFKVKREK

-220 GILGD
+220 GILGN
-225 KVGYIKLNQFLEKAG
+225 KVGYIKLNQFLENAG
-240 SEVFDAF
+240 QEVFDAY
-247 KQLKEEGMAYLII
+247 KQLKEEGMEYLIL

-280 VDKDVTVVET
+280 VGKDVTVVET
-290 KGKIAE
+290 KGKIEE
-296 MNRLYK
+296 MNRFYK

-334 DLDRAVIVGQKSFGK
+334 DLDRAVIVGKKSFGK

-360 NTSMKITVSKYY
+360 NTSMKVTVSKYY

-418 EPDVVV
+418 EPDVAV
-424 PDEVQP
+424 PDEEIP
-430 DILTALVEA
+430 DILTALIEE

-452 HESIAEADKFVVDDA
+452 HETIAEAEKFVVDDA
-467 IYNEFLSF
+467 LYNEFLKF
-475 LNAKKFHY
+475 LQTKKY
-483 TTALE
+483 ACTTALE
-488 EALEDL
+488 TKLEEL
-494 RTTAEGEKA
+494 KTAAEEDHSFA
-503 FSKIQIAYNQL
+503 DIQSAYNQL
-514 KTQVENLKTQDLT
+514 KSQIEKLKTQDLNT
-527 TYKDEIARALTQE
+527 HKAEIERALTQE
-540 IVSRYYYSAG
+540 IVSRYYFSTG
-550 KLINSLHHDRYIE
+550 KLVNSLHHDSYIE
-563 EAKAVLLNPNR
+563 AAKEVLLNSSR
-574 YQSILSPKK
+574 YNSILSPKK

>member
-1 MIFLIMYM
+1 MRKNIITAIFIAI
-9 NYKYKRTN
+9 TG
-17 EISPVGTMH
+17 I
-26 TTSLQFQKN
+26 F
-35 VMKRIIIPALIIVF
+35 
-49 SGFCT
+49 T

-61 FEIVKNVDIFINVLN
+61 FEIVKNVDIFISVLN
-76 ELNDKYADEIS
+76 ELNNKYADEIS
-87 PGELTQTAIKAML
+87 PGELTQTAIRAML

-124 ESGDIDVT
+124 ESGDVDVT
-132 LKSIDKQ
+132 LKMIDKKP
-139 MVVSDMV
+139 VIADMLG
-146 QEGPSA
+146 EGPSA

-163 SVNGQSSANRSID
+163 KINGQSSENRDIE
-176 AIYLAMRGQPGSTYS
+176 ALILAMRGQPGSTYS
-191 VEVFR
+191 VDVFR
-196 PTDNKNLTFKVKREK
+196 PSDSKSLSFKVKREK

-225 KVGYIKLNQFLEKAG
+225 KVGYIKLNQFLENAG
-240 SEVFDAF
+240 KEVYDAF
-247 KQLKEEGMAYLII
+247 TKLKDEGMEYLII

-280 VDKDVTVVET
+280 VGKDIAVVET

-296 MNRLYK
+296 MNNIYK
-302 TQNVAADP
+302 TRNEAADAN
-310 DIPIVVLVN
+310 IPIVVLVN

-355 YPMDY
+355 YSMDY
-360 NTSMKITVSKYY
+360 NTSMKVTVSKYY

-418 EPDVVV
+418 EPDVAV
-424 PDEVQP
+424 PEEQVP
-430 DILTALVEA
+430 DILSALIEE
-439 QAIFDFANDYRAK
+439 QAVFDFANDYRAK
-452 HESIAEADKFVVDDA
+452 HESIAEAEKFVVDDA
-467 IYNEFLSF
+467 IYNEFLQF
-475 LNAKKFHY
+475 LKAKKY
-483 TTALE
+483 TCTTSIEEKLE
-488 EALEDL
+488 ELKTAAEDDH
-494 RTTAEGEKA
+494 A
-503 FSKIQIAYNQL
+503 FASIQAAYNQL
-514 KTQVENLKTQDLT
+514 KSQVESLKTQDLT
-527 TYKDEIARALTQE
+527 THKAEIERALTQE
-540 IVSRYYYSAG
+540 IVSRYYYSTG
-550 KLINSLHHDRYIE
+550 KLINSLHHDNYIE
-563 EAKAVLLNPNR
+563 TAKSVLLDSAR

>member
-1 MIFLIMYM
+1 
-9 NYKYKRTN
+9 
-17 EISPVGTMH
+17 
-26 TTSLQFQKN
+26 
-35 VMKRIIIPALIIVF
+35 MKKTIIPILCIVF
-49 SGFCT
+49 SGL
-54 RVSAQND
+54 VSKVTAQND
-61 FEIVKNVDIFINVLN
+61 FEIVKNVDIFISVLN

-100 KSLDPYTVYYNEGE
+100 KSLDPYTVYYPESE
-114 IETYR
+114 IESYR
-119 MMNAG
+119 MRNTS
-124 ESGDIDVT
+124 ESGDVDIT
-132 LKSIDKQ
+132 LKEIGKQ
-139 MVVSDMV
+139 LVITEMVED
-146 QEGPSA
+146 GPSA

-163 SVNGQSSANRSID
+163 SVNGQSSENRGIE
-176 AIYLAMRGQPGSTYS
+176 AVNIAMSGQPNTTYS

-196 PTDNKNLTFKVKREK
+196 PTDGKNLTFKVKREK
-211 VKQPNIPYS
+211 VKLPNIPYS
-220 GILGD
+220 GIIGD

-240 SEVFDAF
+240 SEVYEAF
-247 KQLKEEGMAYLII
+247 NKLKDEGMEYLII

-269 LGEAVNIIDIF
+269 LGEAVNIIDLF
-280 VDKDVTVVET
+280 VGKDVTVVET

-296 MNRLYK
+296 MNNIYK
-302 TQNVAADP
+302 TRNVAVDA

-334 DLDRAVIVGQKSFGK
+334 DLDRAVIVGHKSFGK

-355 YPMDY
+355 YSMDY

-418 EPDVVV
+418 EPDVAV
-424 PDEVQP
+424 PEERVPEV
-430 DILTALVEA
+430 LSALIEE

-452 HESIAEADKFVVDDA
+452 HETIPEADKFFVDDA
-467 IYNEFLSF
+467 LYNEFLQY
-475 LNAKKFHY
+475 LKTNKYTY

-488 EALEDL
+488 KKLEEL
-494 RTTAEGEKA
+494 KSAAEEEKS
-503 FSKIQIAYNQL
+503 FSGIQNAYNQL
-514 KTQVENLKTQDLT
+514 KTQLGNLKTQELT
-527 TYKDEIARALTQE
+527 TYKSDIARALTLE
-540 IVSRYYYSAG
+540 IVSRYYYSTG
-550 KLINSLHHDRYIE
+550 KLINSLHHDSYIE
-563 EAKAVLLNPNR
+563 TAKSVLLNPSR
-574 YQSILSPKK
+574 YKSILSPKK

>member
-1 MIFLIMYM
+1 
-9 NYKYKRTN
+9 
-17 EISPVGTMH
+17 
-26 TTSLQFQKN
+26 
-35 VMKRIIIPALIIVF
+35 MKKHIITAIIIAIT
-49 SGFCT
+49 GFAT
-54 RVSAQND
+54 GIHAQND
-61 FEIVKNVDIFINVLN
+61 FEIVKNVDIFVNVLN

-100 KSLDPYTVYYNEGE
+100 MSLDPYTVYYNEGE

-124 ESGDIDVT
+124 ESGDVDVT
-132 LKSIDKQ
+132 LKTIDKKL
-139 MVVSDMV
+139 VITDMI
-146 QEGPSA
+146 QDGPSA

-163 SVNGQSSANRSID
+163 SVNGQSSEGRGIEAVN
-176 AIYLAMRGQPGSTYS
+176 LAMRGQPGTTYS

-211 VKQPNIPYS
+211 VEHPNIPYS
-220 GILGD
+220 GIIGD

-240 SEVFDAF
+240 SEVYDAF
-247 KQLKEEGMAYLII
+247 KKLKEEGMQYLIL

-280 VDKDVTVVET
+280 VGKDVTVVET

-296 MNRLYK
+296 MNRIYK
-302 TQNVAADP
+302 TQNVAADA

-334 DLDRAVIVGQKSFGK
+334 DLDRAVIVGKKSFGK

-360 NTSMKITVSKYY
+360 NTSMKITISKYY

-418 EPDVVV
+418 EPDVAV

-430 DILTALVEA
+430 DVLTSLIEA
-439 QAIFDFANDYRAK
+439 QAIFDFANDYHAK

-467 IYNEFLSF
+467 IYNEFLQF
-475 LNAKKFHY
+475 LKAKKYSY
-483 TTALE
+483 TTTLE
-488 EALEDL
+488 EELEKL
-494 RTTAEGEKA
+494 KTTAEEEKA
-503 FSKIQIAYNQL
+503 FASIQNAYNQL

-527 TYKDEIARALTQE
+527 TYKPEIERALTQE
-540 IVSRYYYSAG
+540 IVSRYYYSTG
-550 KLINSLHHDRYIE
+550 KLINSLHHDSYIE
-563 EAKAVLLNPNR
+563 AAKSVLLDSAR
-574 YQSILSPKK
+574 YNAILSPKK

>member
-1 MIFLIMYM
+1 MKKTI
-9 NYKYKRTN
+9 
-17 EISPVGTMH
+17 ISILCFT
-26 TTSLQFQKN
+26 
-35 VMKRIIIPALIIVF
+35 F
-49 SGFCT
+49 SGLFT
-54 RVSAQND
+54 TISAQND
-61 FEIVKNVDIFINVLN
+61 FEIVKNVDIFISVLN

-100 KSLDPYTVYYNEGE
+100 LSLDPYTVYYNEGE

-119 MMNAG
+119 MRNTS
-124 ESGDIDVT
+124 ESGDVDVT
-132 LKSIDKQ
+132 LQNIDKQ
-139 MVVSDMV
+139 IVVTDMV
-146 QEGPSA
+146 EDGPSA
-152 KAGLRVGDRIL
+152 KTGLRIGDRIL
-163 SVNGQSSANRSID
+163 SVNGQSSENRDIE
-176 AIYLAMRGQPGSTYS
+176 AINLAMRGQPGTSYS

-240 SEVFDAF
+240 SEVLDAF
-247 KQLKEEGMAYLII
+247 NKLKEEGMEYLIL
-260 DLRDNGGGL
+260 DLRENGGGL

-280 VDKDVTVVET
+280 VGKDITVVET
-290 KGKIAE
+290 KGKIDE
-296 MNRLYK
+296 MNRIYK
-302 TQNVAADP
+302 TRNNAKDA

-418 EPDVVV
+418 EPDVAV
-424 PDEVQP
+424 PEERIPEV
-430 DILTALVEA
+430 LSALIEE

-452 HESIAEADKFVVDDA
+452 HETIAEADKFIVDDA
-467 IYNEFLSF
+467 IYNEFLQY
-475 LNAKKFHY
+475 LKTNKYNY

-488 EALEDL
+488 KKLEEL
-494 RTTAEGEKA
+494 KTTAEKEKS
-503 FSKIQIAYNQL
+503 FSGIQTAYNQL
-514 KTQVENLKTQDLT
+514 KTQLENLKTQDLT
-527 TYKDEIARALTQE
+527 THKAEIARALTQE
-540 IVSRYYYSAG
+540 IVSRYYYSTG
-550 KLINSLHHDRYIE
+550 RLINSLHHDSYIE
-563 EAKAVLLNPNR
+563 TAKSVLLDPSR
-574 YQSILSPKK
+574 YKAILSPKK

>member
-1 MIFLIMYM
+1 
-9 NYKYKRTN
+9 
-17 EISPVGTMH
+17 
-26 TTSLQFQKN
+26 
-35 VMKRIIIPALIIVF
+35 MKKTIIPILCFVF
-49 SGFCT
+49 SGLFSGIT
-54 RVSAQND
+54 AQND
-61 FEIVKNVDIFINVLN
+61 FEIVKNVDIFISVLN

-100 KSLDPYTVYYNEGE
+100 KSLDPYTVYYPESA
-114 IETYR
+114 IEDYR
-119 MMNAG
+119 MMTT
-124 ESGDIDVT
+124 GDFVDADVT
-132 LKSIDKQ
+132 LQLIDGQ
-139 MVVSDMV
+139 MVITDMV
-146 QEGPSA
+146 EDGSPV

-163 SVNGQSSANRSID
+163 KINGVQPVSKTVEAFRV
-176 AIYLAMRGQPGSTYS
+176 AMQGQPGSTYTI
-191 VEVFR
+191 EVFR

-220 GILGD
+220 GIIGD

-240 SEVFDAF
+240 KEVYDAF
-247 KQLKEEGMAYLII
+247 NKLKDEGIEYLII

-269 LGEAVNIIDIF
+269 LGEAVNIIDLF
-280 VDKDVTVVET
+280 VGKDVTVVET
-290 KGKIAE
+290 KGKIPE
-296 MNRLYK
+296 MNKIYK
-302 TQNVAADP
+302 TRNVAADA

-334 DLDRAVIVGQKSFGK
+334 DLDRAVIVGHKSFGK

-355 YPMDY
+355 YSMDY

-418 EPDVVV
+418 EPDVAIPEETV
-424 PDEVQP
+424 PDV
-430 DILTALVEA
+430 LAALIEE

-452 HESIAEADKFVVDDA
+452 HETIAEADKFVVEDA
-467 IYNEFLSF
+467 IYNEFLQY
-475 LNAKKFHY
+475 LKTNKYTY

-488 EALEDL
+488 KKLEEL
-494 RTTAEGEKA
+494 KTAAEEEKS
-503 FSKIQIAYNQL
+503 FTNIQTAYNQL
-514 KTQVENLKTQDLT
+514 KTLLENLKAQELT
-527 TYKDEIARALTQE
+527 IYKADIVRALTQE
-540 IVSRYYYSAG
+540 IVSRYYYSTG
-550 KLINSLHHDRYIE
+550 KLINSLHNDRYIE
-563 EAKAVLLNPNR
+563 EAKSVLLNSNR
-574 YQSILSPKK
+574 YKSILSPKR

>member
-1 MIFLIMYM
+1 M
-9 NYKYKRTN
+9 KRT
-17 EISPVGTMH
+17 
-26 TTSLQFQKN
+26 
-35 VMKRIIIPALIIVF
+35 IIPILCFVSSGLF
-49 SGFCT
+49 SSVT
-54 RVSAQND
+54 AQND
-61 FEIVKNVDIFINVLN
+61 FEIVKNVDIFISVLN

-100 KSLDPYTVYYNEGE
+100 KSLDPYTVYYPESE
-114 IETYR
+114 IESYR
-119 MMNAG
+119 MRNTN
-124 ESGDIDVT
+124 ESGDVDIT
-132 LKSIDKQ
+132 LKEINKQ
-139 MVVSDMV
+139 LVITDLVKD
-146 QEGPSA
+146 GPST
-152 KAGLRVGDRIL
+152 KAGLRIGDRIL
-163 SVNGQSSANRSID
+163 SVNGQSSENRGIE
-176 AIYLAMRGQPGSTYS
+176 AVNLAMSGQPGTTYS

-196 PTDNKNLTFKVKREK
+196 PTDGKNLTFKVKREK

-225 KVGYIKLNQFLEKAG
+225 KVGYIKLNQFLDKAG
-240 SEVFDAF
+240 SEVYEAF
-247 KQLKEEGMAYLII
+247 KKLKDEGMEYLII

-269 LGEAVNIIDIF
+269 LGEAVNIIDLF
-280 VDKDVTVVET
+280 VGKDVTVVET

-302 TQNVAADP
+302 TRNIAADA

-319 EHSASASEI
+319 ENSASASEI

-334 DLDRAVIVGQKSFGK
+334 DLDRAVIVGHKSFGK

-418 EPDVVV
+418 EPDVVIPEETV
-424 PDEVQP
+424 PDV
-430 DILTALVEA
+430 LSALIEE

-452 HESIAEADKFVVDDA
+452 HDSIAEADKFIVDDA
-467 IYNEFLSF
+467 LYNEFLQY
-475 LNAKKFHY
+475 LKKKNYTY

-488 EALEDL
+488 KKLEEL
-494 RTTAEGEKA
+494 KTTAEEEKS
-503 FSKIQIAYNQL
+503 FSGIQTAYNQL
-514 KTQVENLKTQDLT
+514 KTQLENLKTQELT
-527 TYKDEIARALTQE
+527 TYKADIARTLTQE
-540 IVSRYYYSAG
+540 IVSRYYYSTG

-563 EAKAVLLNPNR
+563 EAKSLLLDPNR
-574 YQSILSPKK
+574 YKAILSPKK

>member
-1 MIFLIMYM
+1 
-9 NYKYKRTN
+9 
-17 EISPVGTMH
+17 
-26 TTSLQFQKN
+26 
-35 VMKRIIIPALIIVF
+35 MKKTIIPILCIVF
-49 SGFCT
+49 SGL
-54 RVSAQND
+54 VSKVTAQND
-61 FEIVKNVDIFINVLN
+61 FEIVKNVDIFISVLN

-100 KSLDPYTVYYNEGE
+100 KSLDPYTVYYPESE
-114 IETYR
+114 IESYR
-119 MMNAG
+119 MRNTS
-124 ESGDIDVT
+124 ESGDVDIT
-132 LKSIDKQ
+132 LKEIGKQ
-139 MVVSDMV
+139 LVITEMVED
-146 QEGPSA
+146 GPSA

-163 SVNGQSSANRSID
+163 SVNGQSSENRGIE
-176 AIYLAMRGQPGSTYS
+176 AVNIAMSGQPNTTYS

-196 PTDNKNLTFKVKREK
+196 PTDGKNLTFKVKREK
-211 VKQPNIPYS
+211 VKLPNIPYS
-220 GILGD
+220 GIIGD

-240 SEVFDAF
+240 SEVYEAF
-247 KQLKEEGMAYLII
+247 NKLKDEGMEYLII

-269 LGEAVNIIDIF
+269 LGEAVNIIDLF
-280 VDKDVTVVET
+280 VGKDVTVVET

-296 MNRLYK
+296 MNNTYK
-302 TQNVAADP
+302 TRNVAVDA

-334 DLDRAVIVGQKSFGK
+334 DLDRAVIVGHKSFGK

-355 YPMDY
+355 YSMDY

-418 EPDVVV
+418 EPDVAV
-424 PDEVQP
+424 PEERVPEV
-430 DILTALVEA
+430 LSALIEE

-452 HESIAEADKFVVDDA
+452 HETIPEADKFFVDDA
-467 IYNEFLSF
+467 LYNEFLQY
-475 LNAKKFHY
+475 LKTNKYTY

-488 EALEDL
+488 KKLEEL
-494 RTTAEGEKA
+494 KSAAEEEKS
-503 FSKIQIAYNQL
+503 FSGIQNAYNQL
-514 KTQVENLKTQDLT
+514 KTQLGNLKTQELT
-527 TYKDEIARALTQE
+527 TYKSDIARVLTQE
-540 IVSRYYYSAG
+540 IVSRYYYSTG
-550 KLINSLHHDRYIE
+550 KLINSLHHDSYIE
-563 EAKAVLLNPNR
+563 TAKSVLLNPSR
-574 YQSILSPKK
+574 YKSILSPKK

>member
-1 MIFLIMYM
+1 MKKTIISIFCILFF
-9 NYKYKRTN
+9 
-17 EISPVGTMH
+17 G
-26 TTSLQFQKN
+26 L
-35 VMKRIIIPALIIVF
+35 F
-49 SGFCT
+49 SKAN
-54 RVSAQND
+54 AQND
-61 FEIVKNVDIFINVLN
+61 FEIVKNVDIFISVLN

-100 KSLDPYTVYYNEGE
+100 KSLDPYTVYYPESE
-114 IETYR
+114 IESYR
-119 MMNAG
+119 MKNTN
-124 ESGDIDVT
+124 ESGDVDIT
-132 LKSIDKQ
+132 LQEINKQ
-139 MVVSDMV
+139 LVITDMV
-146 QEGPSA
+146 EDGPSA
-152 KAGLRVGDRIL
+152 KAGLRIGDRIL
-163 SVNGQSSANRSID
+163 SVNGQSSENRGIE
-176 AIYLAMRGQPGSTYS
+176 AVNLAMSGQPGSTYS

-196 PTDNKNLTFKVKREK
+196 PTEGKNLTFKVKREK

-240 SEVFDAF
+240 SEVYEAF
-247 KQLKEEGMAYLII
+247 KKLKDEGMEYLII

-269 LGEAVNIIDIF
+269 LGEAVNIIDLF
-280 VDKDVTVVET
+280 VGKDVTVVET

-302 TQNVAADP
+302 TQNIAADA

-349 GLVQKV
+349 GLVEKI

-418 EPDVVV
+418 EPDVAVPEETV
-424 PDEVQP
+424 PDV
-430 DILTALVEA
+430 LSALIEE

-452 HESIAEADKFVVDDA
+452 HDSIAKADVFIVDDA
-467 IYNEFLSF
+467 LYNEFLQY
-475 LNAKKFHY
+475 LKKNKYAY

-488 EALEDL
+488 KKLEEL
-494 RTTAEGEKA
+494 KSTAEEEKS
-503 FSKIQIAYNQL
+503 FSGIQTAYNQL
-514 KTQVENLKTQDLT
+514 KTQLENLKTQELT
-527 TYKDEIARALTQE
+527 TYKAEIARALTQE
-540 IVSRYYYSAG
+540 IVSRYYYSTG
-550 KLINSLHHDRYIE
+550 KLINSLHHDSYIE
-563 EAKAVLLNPNR
+563 AAKSVLLNPSR
-574 YQSILSPKK
+574 YKAILSPKK